1 MDEFGEA
8 ITVYSPYMFLLSA
21 IIALLSIVPIV
32 FLMKAKSEE
41 MKPFEAAE
49 NSEITDDVLPEQTV

>member
-1 MDEFGEA
+1 
-8 ITVYSPYMFLLSA
+8 MFLLSA

-49 NSEITDDVLPEQTV
+49 NPEITDDVLSEQAV